1 MADIKLEQAVADAK
15 AQIDKEID
23 EFKAALDA
31 GTSNPESF
39 ITFAEIERK
48 WAELKN
54 KTNKTYSD
62 MISTYL
68 SSLDESEIIRGFVHG
83 CGCPTSVFI

>member
-1 MADIKLEQAVADAK
+1 MKNDKLEQAVADAK

-31 GTSNPESF
+31 GTADPNSF
-39 ITFAEIERK
+39 ITLAEIERK

-68 SSLDESEIIRGFVHG
+68 STLDEGAIIK
-83 CGCPTSVFI
+83 SKKENMN

>member
-1 MADIKLEQAVADAK
+1 MSNSMLEQAVADAK

-23 EFKAALDA
+23 EFKAVLDA
-31 GTSNPESF
+31 GTADPESF
-39 ITFAEIERK
+39 ISFVEIERK
-48 WAELKN
+48 WSELKN

-68 SSLDESEIIRGFVHG
+68 STLDESAIIKSKKENTDERG
-83 CGCPTSVFI
+83 

>member
-1 MADIKLEQAVADAK
+1 MDDKLKQAVEDAK
-15 AQIDKEID
+15 AQIGKEID
-23 EFKAALDA
+23 EFKASLDA
-31 GTSNPESF
+31 GTADPESF
-39 ITFAEIERK
+39 ITFAEIEKR

-68 SSLDESEIIRGFVHG
+68 STLDESAIIKSKKENTNERG
-83 CGCPTSVFI
+83 

>member
-1 MADIKLEQAVADAK
+1 MSDIKLEQAVADAK

-31 GTSNPESF
+31 GTSNLEFF
-39 ITFAEIERK
+39 ITFTEIERK

-68 SSLDESEIIRGFVHG
+68 SSLDESEIIKAKKENTDERG
-83 CGCPTSVFI
+83 

>member
-1 MADIKLEQAVADAK
+1 MTNGSLEQAVADAK

-31 GTSNPESF
+31 GTADPESF
-39 ITFAEIERK
+39 ISFAEIERK
-48 WAELKN
+48 WSELKS

-62 MISTYL
+62 LISTYL
-68 SSLDESEIIRGFVHG
+68 STLDESKIIKSKKENTSERG
-83 CGCPTSVFI
+83 

>member
-1 MADIKLEQAVADAK
+1 MADFKLEQAVVDAK

-23 EFKAALDA
+23 DFKAALDA
-31 GTSNPESF
+31 GTANPESF

-68 SSLDESEIIRGFVHG
+68 SSLDESEIIKAKKENTDERG
-83 CGCPTSVFI
+83 

>member
-1 MADIKLEQAVADAK
+1 MTNDNFEQAVADAK

-31 GTSNPESF
+31 GTADPNSF
-39 ITFAEIERK
+39 ITFAEIEQK

-62 MISTYL
+62 MISAYL
-68 SSLDESEIIRGFVHG
+68 STLDESAIIKSKKENTSKRG
-83 CGCPTSVFI
+83 

>member
-1 MADIKLEQAVADAK
+1 MSNSMLEQAVADAK

-23 EFKAALDA
+23 EFKAVLDA
-31 GTSNPESF
+31 GTADPESF
-39 ITFAEIERK
+39 ISFAEIERK
-48 WAELKN
+48 WSELKN

-68 SSLDESEIIRGFVHG
+68 STLDESAIIKSKKENTDERG
-83 CGCPTSVFI
+83 

>member
-1 MADIKLEQAVADAK
+1 MSNSMLEQAVTDAK

-23 EFKAALDA
+23 EFKAVLDA
-31 GTSNPESF
+31 GTADPESF
-39 ITFAEIERK
+39 ISFAEIERK
-48 WAELKN
+48 WSELKN

-68 SSLDESEIIRGFVHG
+68 STLDESAIIKSKKENTDERG
-83 CGCPTSVFI
+83 

>member
-1 MADIKLEQAVADAK
+1 MLAVKNDKLEQAVADAK

-31 GTSNPESF
+31 GTADPNSF
-39 ITFAEIERK
+39 ITLAEIERK
-48 WAELKN
+48 WEELKS

-68 SSLDESEIIRGFVHG
+68 STLDEGAIIK
-83 CGCPTSVFI
+83 SKKENMN